1 MKADRPAARPLFTY
15 LLYRQPSII
24 VKTRIPMRF
33 RRMKMNAGRS
43 SQIAGRKKKIHGLR
57 SFRRGF
63 HVGSPLERFHHSLAE
78 YNGFFLR
85 ATNHEHEPRPF
96 RQARY
101 RSGSSSSNLATMRFC
116 SARGGS
122 GRTIFPNVFALQF
135 GCAVVVVPFFN
146 CDQYKSLSIKY
157 FRY

>member
-43 SQIAGRKKKIHGLR
+43 SQIAGRKKIHGLR

-78 YNGFFLR
+78 YNGFFYELR
-85 ATNHEHEPRPF
+85 TTNTSHGLFARRVTEAAAVHPTWRQCVFVQQEAGVGEPFSLMFLHYNLVVLLLLYPF
-96 RQARY
+96 LIVTNT
-101 RSGSSSSNLATMRFC
+101 SH
-116 SARGGS
+116 
-122 GRTIFPNVFALQF
+122 FP
-135 GCAVVVVPFFN
+135 
-146 CDQYKSLSIKY
+146 
-157 FRY
+157 